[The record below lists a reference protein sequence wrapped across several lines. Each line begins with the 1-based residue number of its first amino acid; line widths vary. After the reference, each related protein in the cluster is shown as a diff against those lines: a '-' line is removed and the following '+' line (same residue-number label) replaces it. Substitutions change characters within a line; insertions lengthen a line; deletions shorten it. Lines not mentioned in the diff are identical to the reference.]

1 MRILGV
7 SVVTI
12 IIVAVA
18 YYAGSK
24 NWLGGVLGA
33 VGV

>member
-12 IIVAVA
+12 LLVAGA

-24 NWLGGVLGA
+24 NLLGA